1 MRRVAITVP
10 WHRLSSEPVVVEI
23 DTVELLA
30 ATNYDLGHEALGE
43 LEQRIRGAIEAKL
56 QRVKEAETARQER
69 KFTSNLVLACRDFQG
84 FFLREIGLCFQAT
97 FWTTRTWRSSGR
109 GSSRTCASS

>member
-1 MRRVAITVP
+1 VTSGTVRRVAITVP

-43 LEQRIRGAIEAKL
+43 LEQRIRGAI
-56 QRVKEAETARQER
+56 
-69 KFTSNLVLACRDFQG
+69 
-84 FFLREIGLCFQAT
+84 
-97 FWTTRTWRSSGR
+97 
-109 GSSRTCASS
+109 